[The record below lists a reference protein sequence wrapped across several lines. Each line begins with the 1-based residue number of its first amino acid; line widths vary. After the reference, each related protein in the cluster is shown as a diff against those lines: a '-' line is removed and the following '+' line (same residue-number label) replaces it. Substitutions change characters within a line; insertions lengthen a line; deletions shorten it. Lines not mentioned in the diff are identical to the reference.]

1 MIHFDTTYRTGD
13 KVIQLINQ
21 PEKKVYNGDIG
32 EIIAIKTK

>member
-1 MIHFDTTYRTGD
+1 M
-13 KVIQLINQ
+13 QLINQ